1 MNVPSRDLV
10 ERESWPHQL
19 MAAEPASQA
28 GPQGKQFGF
37 TELVRMLRRR
47 KLLIILTITGVLAA
61 TFGMLKLTE
70 PVYSST
76 AVVMVESE
84 TPDAGTGAAVKT
96 VALAPNDELRI
107 ATKMELLQSRA
118 LARKVADKLEL
129 ERDPEFAKKSGPGP
143 VGRLLGPFIAPKPE
157 AEPQTSAQKQATEV
171 AEIEGVTDRLINH
184 VTVERVAKSNLIRV
198 VASSNDPDK
207 AALIANSYVDTHIA
221 LQLAGERAEHDRELA
236 QLTKRVAA
244 LREDLRY
251 ADSAVARYREA
262 NGFITARPDGL
273 NQAQMAQL
281 SGALAQ
287 ARAQRAQTGSR
298 ASLFSGPRGDG
309 ATSALLNDLRGQ
321 QAALDKRLAE
331 LSVLYG
337 PNHPDVRNAKAQL
350 AAIGARINEEIG
362 RVGVGL
368 RNEAA
373 VSQAEEG
380 QLAQDVRALKSQSFQ
395 GIAATPALLDLERD
409 AETGQTLYVSL
420 LSRLKDISGKGN
432 DSHVDTSIVS
442 RAPVPVEPSHP
453 APKQTLAAAFV
464 GSLALAF
471 ILAIIA
477 ETRDN
482 RMRTAEQVER
492 WLNVPAL
499 SLIPEVR
506 NPPEPDR
513 LYDVLSMQPRSAF
526 SEAVRTLLIELQ
538 PEAPATGGHV
548 VLVTSP
554 LGGEGKRTVATS
566 LAAAAASAGR
576 EAVMVDLDLR
586 KFDRV
591 RHADPAGVADI
602 QAYLM
607 ARVELD
613 QVIAFDEAFAPFAIV
628 TAFGPARDPGSLIA
642 SPRLALL
649 VAQLRERFDLIVLNA
664 PPVLPVRDAKIIAK
678 LADSTLL
685 ILRWGATSFEAAR
698 IAITI
703 LEGKVAGA
711 VLNRVD
717 YRRHK
722 NHGNADPIHHM
733 ASLDHYYREAHE
745 IEEEDTGPRLRLGN
759 WKR

>member
-10 ERESWPHQL
+10 EREPWPRQL
-19 MAAEPASQA
+19 LAAEPAPQA

-47 KLLIILTITGVLAA
+47 KLLIILTIGGVLAA
-61 TFGMLKLTE
+61 TFVMLKMME
-70 PVYSST
+70 PIYSST

-84 TPDAGTGAAVKT
+84 TPDAAAAVKAVT
-96 VALAPNDELRI
+96 LAPNDELRI

-118 LARKVADKLEL
+118 LARKVADKLGL
-129 ERDPEFAKKSGPGP
+129 ERDPEFATKPRAPGP
-143 VGRLLGPFIAPKPE
+143 VARILGQFISS
-157 AEPQTSAQKQATEV
+157 EPQAGPQTPAQKEAAEV
-171 AEIEGVTDRLINH
+171 AEIEAVTGRLINH

-221 LQLAGERAEHDRELA
+221 SQLAGEREGREKELA
-236 QLTKRVAA
+236 QLTGRVAA

-287 ARAQRAQTGSR
+287 ARAQRAQSGSR
-298 ASLFSGPRGDG
+298 AGLYSGSRGDS

-321 QAALDKRLAE
+321 QATLDKRLAE

-337 PNHPDVRNAKAQL
+337 PNHPDVRNAKAQVT
-350 AAIGARINEEIG
+350 AIDARISEEIR
-362 RVGVGL
+362 RVGTGL
-368 RNEAA
+368 LNEASA
-373 VSQAEEG
+373 SQAEEG
-380 QLAQDVRALKSQSFQ
+380 QLARDVRALKAQSFQ
-395 GIAATPALLDLERD
+395 EIAATPALLDLERD

-576 EAVMVDLDLR
+576 KAVMVDLDLR

-649 VAQLRERFDLIVLNA
+649 VAQLRERFDLVVLNA

>member
-1 MNVPSRDLV
+1 MNVPSRDLA
-10 ERESWPHQL
+10 EREPWPRQVL
-19 MAAEPASQA
+19 AAEPAPQP

-37 TELVRMLRRR
+37 SELLRMFRRR
-47 KLLIILTITGVLAA
+47 KFLIVATIISVLAA
-61 TFGMLKLTE
+61 TFVMLKMME
-70 PVYSST
+70 PIYSST

-84 TPDAGTGAAVKT
+84 TPDAGEAVKT

-118 LARKVADKLEL
+118 LARKVADKLQL
-129 ERDPEFAKKSGPGP
+129 KSDPEFAPKDDGEPGP
-143 VGRLLGPFIAPKPE
+143 VARLIGLIAPKPE
-157 AEPQTSAQKQATEV
+157 APPQSPEQKQA
-171 AEIEGVTDRLINH
+171 AEIAEMEAVTDRLINH
-184 VTVERVAKSNLIRV
+184 VAVERVAKSNLIRV
-198 VASSNDPDK
+198 VASSIDPDK
-207 AALIANSYVDTHIA
+207 AAMIANSYVDTHIA
-221 LQLAGERAEHDRELA
+221 SQLTGERQARQKELA
-236 QLTKRVAA
+236 QLTKRVAD
-244 LREDLRY
+244 LRENLRY

-262 NGFITARPDGL
+262 NGFIIARPDGL
-273 NQAQMAQL
+273 NQAQLAQL

-287 ARAQRAQTGSR
+287 ARAQRAQSGSR
-298 ASLFSGPRGDG
+298 ASLYSGARSDS

-321 QAALDKRLAE
+321 QATLDKRLAE
-331 LSVLYG
+331 LSVTYG
-337 PNHPDVRNAKAQL
+337 PNHPDVRNTKAQL
-350 AAIGARINEEIG
+350 AAVGERINEEIR
-362 RVGVGL
+362 RVGTGL
-368 RNEAA
+368 HNEATA
-373 VSQAEEG
+373 SQAEEG
-380 QLAQDVRALKSQSFQ
+380 QLARDVRALKAQSYQ
-395 GIAATPALLDLERD
+395 EIAATPALLDLERD
-409 AETGQTLYVSL
+409 AETGQALYVSL
-420 LSRLKDISGKGN
+420 LSRLKDISGK
-432 DSHVDTSIVS
+432 DDAAHVDTSVVS

-506 NPPEPDR
+506 HPPESDR
-513 LYDVLSMQPRSAF
+513 LYDVISTQPRSAF
-526 SEAVRTLLIELQ
+526 SEAVRTLLIELE

-566 LAAAAASAGR
+566 LAAAAATAGR
-576 EAVMVDLDLR
+576 NAVMVDLDLR

-591 RHADPAGVADI
+591 RHVDPAGVADI

-607 ARVELD
+607 AHVELD

-628 TAFGPARDPGSLIA
+628 TALGPARDPGALIS
-642 SPRLALL
+642 SPRLARL
-649 VAQLRERFDLIVLNA
+649 VAELRERFDLVVLNA

-685 ILRWGATSFEAAR
+685 ILRWGTTSFEAAR
-698 IAITI
+698 IAVTI
-703 LEGKVAGA
+703 LEGKIAGA

-745 IEEEDTGPRLRLGN
+745 IEEGEHRPRLRLGS
-759 WKR
+759 WKP